1 MNLHVSEIRD
11 MILNF
16 DREQVKEKIVNF
28 IRNKFEE
35 AEVRRAIIGVSG
47 GVDSS
52 VAFSLTVK
60 ALGKERVTA
69 LIMPY
74 TGITPEED
82 LRDAIELVSSHGVD
96 YRVIDI
102 SSIVIEIENSLSKIG
117 LTLPKEARGNLLARS
132 RMILLYS
139 FANSLK
145 GLVVGTGDKS
155 ELLIGYFTKYGDGGV
170 DILPIGDLY
179 KTQVRAMALHLGLP
193 KKIALKPSSPRLWPG
208 QLAEK
213 ELGLTYEVIDP
224 ILYALANLKM
234 SVEELHEIEGLDKV
248 MVDNVVKRIIATEHK
263 RKLPPIPKLFT
274 GLTAAELSL
283 TAK

>member
-1 MNLHVSEIRD
+1 MHISEIRD
-11 MILNF
+11 MILDF
-16 DREQVKEKIVNF
+16 DREQVKEKILNF

-35 AEVRRAIIGVSG
+35 AGVRRAIIGVSG

-52 VAFSLTVK
+52 VTFSLTVK

-102 SSIVIEIENSLSKIG
+102 SSIVIEIENSLSKVG

-179 KTQVRAMALHLGLP
+179 KTQVRAMALYLGLP

-234 SVEELHEIEGLDKV
+234 SVEELYEVEGLDKV
-248 MVDNVVKRIIATEHK
+248 IVDNVVKRIIATEHK

-283 TAK
+283 AAK